1 MAPPAANP
9 TDPTLYTTAKRGS
22 PALPPP
28 ERPAEGERS
37 GETAVARWIGGE
49 ISEIA
54 LCYCAGEGDVL
65 GSSGVGHWNGLHFT
79 VDWSRVDRSCSSVL
93 VVGREMNGTGRHIP
107 NTRPRAA
114 NVRSGAVPAGRLDEG
129 LEDTIRAVYFQTGKL
144 LTLRR

>member
-28 ERPAEGERS
+28 ERPTEGERS

-65 GSSGVGHWNGLHFT
+65 GSVVLMSFLRYSRIYFS
-79 VDWSRVDRSCSSVL
+79 VDWKFLVPNFIIAIWINNQASLYSHTHSVHDIRSKIVSLS
-93 VVGREMNGTGRHIP
+93 TK
-107 NTRPRAA
+107 
-114 NVRSGAVPAGRLDEG
+114 LDF
-129 LEDTIRAVYFQTGKL
+129 L
-144 LTLRR
+144 